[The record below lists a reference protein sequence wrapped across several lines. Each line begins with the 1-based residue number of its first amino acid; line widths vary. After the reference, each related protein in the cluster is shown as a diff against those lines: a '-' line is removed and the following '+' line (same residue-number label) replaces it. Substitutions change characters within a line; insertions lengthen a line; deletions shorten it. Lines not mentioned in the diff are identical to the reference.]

1 MISLKKKTAE
11 WWDAFS
17 KDKSYK
23 RFIKTDFSKWC
34 EEEDREYMGD
44 FGPADD
50 MGGMGGMG
58 GMDFGAP
65 PHASNRGGEL
75 GRPSPV
81 ARAPQLSVAAT
92 AARASRCAFAR
103 RWNGHGRHGH
113 GWHGRHGQLWRQRRR
128 AAAVMKKSAPGRVA
142 PAPPACRGE
151 LALMRGPWHLW
162 LLATACYSCR
172 TQEDEGDLGDLGP
185 SDLPP
190 LEDDGPP
197 PLESSGNGDEG
208 PPALEPDISQMKE
221 VD

>member
-65 PHASNRGGEL
+65 PHASNRARQAITGGT
-75 GRPSPV
+75 S
-81 ARAPQLSVAAT
+81 T
-92 AARASRCAFAR
+92 AALCR
-103 RWNGHGRHGH
+103 GHGGTCLTLCFCTQVE
-113 GWHGRHGQLWRQRRR
+113 WAW
-128 AAAVMKKSAPGRVA
+128 AAWVWMAWAA
-142 PAPPACRGE
+142 WAT
-151 LALMRGPWHLW
+151 
-162 LLATACYSCR
+162 LATATTCR
-172 TQEDEGDLGDLGP
+172 RSDEEVCPRPIGASPACLSRRAGADARPLASLAAGHSPLF
-185 SDLPP
+185 LPHAGGRGRP
-190 LEDDGPP
+190 GRPGAVGLAG
-197 PLESSGNGDEG
+197 
-208 PPALEPDISQMKE
+208 
-221 VD
+221 

>member
-65 PHASNRGGEL
+65 PHASNRARQAITGGTSTAALCRGHGGTCLTLCFCTQVEWAWAAWVWMAWAAWATL
-75 GRPSPV
+75 
-81 ARAPQLSVAAT
+81 AT
-92 AARASRCAFAR
+92 ATTCR
-103 RWNGHGRHGH
+103 RSDEE
-113 GWHGRHGQLWRQRRR
+113 
-128 AAAVMKKSAPGRVA
+128 VCPGRVA

-151 LALMRGPWHLW
+151 LALMRGRWHLW
-162 LLATACYSCR
+162 LLATARYSCR

-185 SDLPP
+185 SDLPVRVRVRV
-190 LEDDGPP
+190 
-197 PLESSGNGDEG
+197 S
-208 PPALEPDISQMKE
+208 
-221 VD
+221 